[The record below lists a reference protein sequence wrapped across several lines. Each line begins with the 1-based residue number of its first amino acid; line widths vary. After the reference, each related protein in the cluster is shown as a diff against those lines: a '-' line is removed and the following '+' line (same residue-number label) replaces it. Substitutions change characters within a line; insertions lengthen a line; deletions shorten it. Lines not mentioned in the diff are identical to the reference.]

1 MPVIVTQFIMGPS
14 ISLFMPV
21 IIVNDPKI
29 KGMARMYTM
38 GCIEHPFFQ
47 FSFASSPKGGSII
60 ATNEP
65 MKMQAIAEQMMP
77 NHHLLS
83 KSTMEKSVLNPETIH
98 NVIKANLIA
107 FPNFIFLNSEDVS
120 IEPNDG
126 ISSQS

>member
-1 MPVIVTQFIMGPS
+1 MIPLIVTQFIIG
-14 ISLFMPV
+14 SLLIPA
-21 IIVNDPKI
+21 IIVIVPNNR
-29 KGMARMYTM
+29 GMVKMYTT
-38 GCIEHPFFQ
+38 GCTEHPFFQ
-47 FSFASSPKGGSII
+47 SSFACGPKGGCIM

-107 FPNFIFLNSEDVS
+107 FPNFIFLNSDDAS